1 MTDVPPKDKPPA
13 ALPACLLIV
22 EAEIDA
28 TVEDAWNTWYDE
40 VHVPDA
46 LACPGV
52 VAGRRYRA
60 TGDAAVTDHGQ
71 RATRAT
77 RAYVTVYEL
86 AGPEALE
93 TPEFTAMRGWA
104 EFADAITA
112 TTRVFVAR
120 DA

>member
-1 MTDVPPKDKPPA
+1 MTDLPPKDKPPA

-40 VHVPDA
+40 VHLPDA

-52 VAGRRYRA
+52 LAGRRYRA
-60 TGDAAVTDHGQ
+60 TGDAALTDHGRQ
-71 RATRAT
+71 ATRAT

-86 AGPEALE
+86 AGSEALE
-93 TPEFTAMRGWA
+93 TREFAAMRGWA
-104 EFADAITA
+104 QFADAITA